1 MSDSQEEFN
10 MEKTKK
16 TFDTRSLVTCA
27 ILTALVFVLQFM
39 GSFIRVGVFSISLVL
54 VPIVIGSALC
64 GKWAGGWLG
73 LVFGIAVLLTDSAAF
88 MAVNPVGTVATVL
101 VKGALAG
108 FISGLVYDLI
118 AQRNRTVAV
127 ACAAL
132 ACPIVNTGIFLIGCK
147 LFFMGLIT
155 GWAEQLGFANAA
167 SYMIYGLVGVNFLVE
182 VLVNI
187 VLCPIIVRLINIR
200 KK

>member
-88 MAVNPVGTVATVL
+88 MAVNPVGTVVTVL

-108 FISGLVYDLI
+108 FISGMVYDLI
-118 AQRNRTVAV
+118 AKRNRTIAV

-132 ACPIVNTGIFLIGCK
+132 ACPIVNTGVFLIGCK

>member
-1 MSDSQEEFN
+1 

-16 TFDTRSLVTCA
+16 TIDTRSLVTCA

-88 MAVNPVGTVATVL
+88 MAVNPVGTVVTVL

-108 FISGLVYDLI
+108 FISGMVYDLI
-118 AQRNRTVAV
+118 AKRNRTVSV

-132 ACPIVNTGIFLIGCK
+132 ACPIVNTGVFLIGCK

-167 SYMIYGLVGVNFLVE
+167 NYMIYGLVGVNFLVE
-182 VLVNI
+182 VLANI

>member
-1 MSDSQEEFN
+1 

-88 MAVNPVGTVATVL
+88 MAVNPVGTVVTVL

-118 AQRNRTVAV
+118 TKRNRTVAV

-132 ACPIVNTGIFLIGCK
+132 ACPIVNTGVFLIGCK

>member
-1 MSDSQEEFN
+1 M
-10 MEKTKK
+10 
-16 TFDTRSLVTCA
+16 
-27 ILTALVFVLQFM
+27 
-39 GSFIRVGVFSISLVL
+39 
-54 VPIVIGSALC
+54 
-64 GKWAGGWLG
+64 
-73 LVFGIAVLLTDSAAF
+73 LLTDSAAF

>member
-16 TFDTRSLVTCA
+16 TIDTRRLVTCA

-39 GSFIRVGVFSISLVL
+39 GSFIRIGVFSISLVL

-73 LVFGIAVLLTDSAAF
+73 FVFGIAVLITDSAAF
-88 MAVNPVGTVATVL
+88 MAVNPVGTVITVL
-101 VKGALAG
+101 VKGTLAG
-108 FISGLVYDLI
+108 LI
-118 AQRNRTVAV
+118 AGVVYNLISKRNRTVAT

-132 ACPIVNTGIFLIGCK
+132 ACPIVNTGVFLLGCNI
-147 LFFMGLIT
+147 FFMGLIT
-155 GWAEQLGFANAA
+155 EWAQQLGFATAGK
-167 SYMIYGLVGVNFLVE
+167 YLIFGIVGGNFLVE
-182 VLVNI
+182 LLVNI
-187 VLCPIIVRLINIR
+187 VLCPVVVRLLNIR

>member
-16 TFDTRSLVTCA
+16 TIDTRSLVTCA

-88 MAVNPVGTVATVL
+88 MAVNPVGTVVTVL

-108 FISGLVYDLI
+108 FISGMVYDLI
-118 AQRNRTVAV
+118 AKRNRTIAV

-132 ACPIVNTGIFLIGCK
+132 ACPIVNTGVFLIGCK

>member
-1 MSDSQEEFN
+1 

-16 TFDTRSLVTCA
+16 TIDTRSLVTCA

>member
-1 MSDSQEEFN
+1 

-16 TFDTRSLVTCA
+16 TIDTRSLVTCA

-88 MAVNPVGTVATVL
+88 MAVNPVGTVVTVL

-108 FISGLVYDLI
+108 FISGMVYDLI
-118 AQRNRTVAV
+118 AKRNRTIAV

-132 ACPIVNTGIFLIGCK
+132 ACPIVNTGVFLIGCK

>member
-1 MSDSQEEFN
+1 